1 MSNLEYIKEKHNRQ
15 GMLKTTETCSHHGLS
30 SKFMLILIL
39 FFPEKHR
46 SLKELEKEI
55 N

>member
-15 GMLKTTETCSHHGLS
+15 GMLKTTETSSHHGLS
-30 SKFMLILIL
+30 SKFMFILII

-46 SLKELEKEI
+46 LLKELEKEI